1 MFRTR
6 ALSYA
11 IMSATEV
18 AQQDGNVLAYEIASK
33 YELPKAY
40 VGKIMSQMAKAR
52 LLQSD
57 RGPTGGFHLARPAN
71 KITLLEIFEVV
82 NGQLGDGRLYDVP
95 GALGKTVAT
104 AVGKANDG
112 IRRVLGGV
120 HLSDIIKK

>member
-11 IMSATEV
+11 IISATEV
-18 AQQDGNVLAYEIASK
+18 ARQDGNVLAHEIASK
-33 YELPKAY
+33 FELPKAY

-120 HLSDIIKK
+120 HLSDILKK